1 MRNSGI
7 LMHLS
12 SLPSRYGIGTL
23 GKEAEKFAD
32 FLDRT
37 GTGYW
42 QILPI
47 GPTSYGDSPY
57 QSFSSYAGNPYFI
70 DLEELIEEG
79 LLRETECSAIAWS
92 DREDQVDY
100 ETLYQYRFQIL
111 YRAYRRFSDDL
122 PEEFFSFCEKEKS
135 WLEDYALFMAEKDD
149 HEGEPWY
156 QWEDELKLREK
167 EMLARERNRLADRIR
182 FYEVLQ
188 YWFYRQWEAF
198 RGMLKQKHI
207 RLIGDIPIYMAYD
220 SVEVWC
226 EPELF
231 SLDENL
237 DQVQVAGCPPD
248 AFDAGGQLWGNPIY
262 RWDVMKKDGYAWW
275 MRRLRHTMRFYD
287 KIRIDHFRGFA
298 SYFSIPAEDED
309 ATGGKWVKG
318 PGYDFFRT
326 MKRELGEVDIIAEDL
341 GFLTEDVYEL
351 MDQCG
356 YPGMKVLQ
364 FAFGCDDGQNLYLPH
379 NFTPHSV
386 VYTGTHDNNTS
397 LGWYAE
403 CEPWERDHATA
414 YLHLDEEEGIGWG
427 MIRGAM
433 GSVSELAIVPM
444 QDILELGTEARMNR
458 PSTLGGNWCWRMR
471 PDQNDAAVAEKWS
484 TMNRRFARWK

>member
-1 MRNSGI
+1 M
-7 LMHLS
+7 
-12 SLPSRYGIGTL
+12 
-23 GKEAEKFAD
+23 
-32 FLDRT
+32 
-37 GTGYW
+37 
-42 QILPI
+42 
-47 GPTSYGDSPY
+47 
-57 QSFSSYAGNPYFI
+57 
-70 DLEELIEEG
+70 
-79 LLRETECSAIAWS
+79 
-92 DREDQVDY
+92 
-100 ETLYQYRFQIL
+100 
-111 YRAYRRFSDDL
+111 
-122 PEEFFSFCEKEKS
+122 
-135 WLEDYALFMAEKDD
+135 EDYALFMAEKDD

-167 EMLARERNRLADRIR
+167 ETLARERNRLADRIR

-275 MRRLRHTMRFYD
+275 MRRLRHTMRFFD

>member
-1 MRNSGI
+1 
-7 LMHLS
+7 
-12 SLPSRYGIGTL
+12 
-23 GKEAEKFAD
+23 
-32 FLDRT
+32 
-37 GTGYW
+37 
-42 QILPI
+42 
-47 GPTSYGDSPY
+47 
-57 QSFSSYAGNPYFI
+57 
-70 DLEELIEEG
+70 
-79 LLRETECSAIAWS
+79 
-92 DREDQVDY
+92 
-100 ETLYQYRFQIL
+100 
-111 YRAYRRFSDDL
+111 
-122 PEEFFSFCEKEKS
+122 
-135 WLEDYALFMAEKDD
+135 
-149 HEGEPWY
+149 
-156 QWEDELKLREK
+156 
-167 EMLARERNRLADRIR
+167 
-182 FYEVLQ
+182 
-188 YWFYRQWEAF
+188 
-198 RGMLKQKHI
+198 
-207 RLIGDIPIYMAYD
+207 
-220 SVEVWC
+220 
-226 EPELF
+226 
-231 SLDENL
+231 
-237 DQVQVAGCPPD
+237 
-248 AFDAGGQLWGNPIY
+248 
-262 RWDVMKKDGYAWW
+262 
-275 MRRLRHTMRFYD
+275 
-287 KIRIDHFRGFA
+287 
-298 SYFSIPAEDED
+298 
-309 ATGGKWVKG
+309 
-318 PGYDFFRT
+318 

-356 YPGMKVLQ
+356 YPGMKVLE